1 MLVTHTQA
9 HRTIVRPM
17 ETGSVGEQKVETS
30 NMEGE
35 NRLVLQRSKHQGH
48 EFQDAQRAGLAVAG
62 GHEFPP
68 NT

>member
-1 MLVTHTQA
+1 
-9 HRTIVRPM
+9 M